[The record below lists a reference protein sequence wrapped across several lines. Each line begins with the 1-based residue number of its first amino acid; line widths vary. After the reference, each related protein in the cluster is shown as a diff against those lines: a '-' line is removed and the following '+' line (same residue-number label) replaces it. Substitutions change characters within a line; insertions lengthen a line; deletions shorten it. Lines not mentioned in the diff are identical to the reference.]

1 MASSPSI
8 ENINTD
14 AILNHIMKI
23 ETLSNDLR
31 SLIDKSN
38 KTEKIISDY
47 KSMIQFLL
55 ENQNIKQTEFHT
67 LIHGNVF
74 TLMDRKGS
82 VQYVQNEIAKLSLKS
97 KNIKIDID
105 NKKKEIVNNIATI
118 NEVNYL
124 DRDIYEYVIEEIEH
138 KFKTKNK
145 NDINEENSEDEE
157 D

>member
-14 AILNHIMKI
+14 EILNHIMKI
-23 ETLSNDLR
+23 ETLSHDLR
-31 SLIDKSN
+31 NSIEQSN
-38 KTEKIISDY
+38 KNEQIINDY

-55 ENQNIKQTEFHT
+55 ENQSIKQTEFDT

-82 VQYVQNEIAKLSLKS
+82 VQYVQSEIAKLSLES
-97 KNIKIDID
+97 KDIKNDID

-124 DRDIYEYVIEEIEH
+124 DRDIYEYVINEIEH
-138 KFKTKNK
+138 KFKRKNK
-145 NDINEENSEDEE
+145 DVINEENSDDED
-157 D
+157 

>member
-14 AILNHIMKI
+14 EILNHIMKI
-23 ETLSNDLR
+23 QSLSNDIR
-31 SLIDKSN
+31 SLIKKSN
-38 KTEKIISDY
+38 KNEKIINDY

-55 ENQNIKQTEFHT
+55 ENQSIKQTEFDT

-82 VQYVQNEIAKLSLKS
+82 VHYVQSEIAKLSLES
-97 KNIKIDID
+97 KDIKNAID

-124 DRDIYEYVIEEIEH
+124 DRDI
-138 KFKTKNK
+138 
-145 NDINEENSEDEE
+145 
-157 D
+157 

>member
-14 AILNHIMKI
+14 EILNHIMKI
-23 ETLSNDLR
+23 ESLSNDIR
-31 SLIDKSN
+31 SLIKKSN
-38 KTEKIISDY
+38 KNEKIINDY

-55 ENQNIKQTEFHT
+55 ENQSIKQTEFDT
-67 LIHGNVF
+67 LIHRNVF

-82 VQYVQNEIAKLSLKS
+82 VHYLQSEIAKLSLES
-97 KNIKIDID
+97 KDIKNAID

-124 DRDIYEYVIEEIEH
+124 DRDIYEYVINEIEH
-138 KFKTKNK
+138 KFKRKNK
-145 NDINEENSEDEE
+145 DVINEENSDDED
-157 D
+157 

>member
-14 AILNHIMKI
+14 EILNHIMKI
-23 ETLSNDLR
+23 ETLSHDLR
-31 SLIDKSN
+31 NSIEKSN
-38 KTEKIISDY
+38 KNEQIINDY

-55 ENQNIKQTEFHT
+55 ENQSIKQTEFDT

-82 VQYVQNEIAKLSLKS
+82 VQYVQSEIAKLSLES
-97 KNIKIDID
+97 KDIKNDID

-124 DRDIYEYVIEEIEH
+124 DRDIYEYVINEIEH
-138 KFKTKNK
+138 KFKRKNK
-145 NDINEENSEDEE
+145 DVINEENSDDED
-157 D
+157 

>member
-145 NDINEENSEDEE
+145 NVINEENSEDEE

>member
-14 AILNHIMKI
+14 EILNHIMKI
-23 ETLSNDLR
+23 ESLSNDIR
-31 SLIDKSN
+31 SLIKKSN
-38 KTEKIISDY
+38 KNEKIINDY

-55 ENQNIKQTEFHT
+55 ENQSIKQTEFDT

-82 VQYVQNEIAKLSLKS
+82 VHYVQSEIAKLSLES
-97 KNIKIDID
+97 KDIKNAID

-124 DRDIYEYVIEEIEH
+124 DRDIYEYVINEIEH
-138 KFKTKNK
+138 KFKRKNK
-145 NDINEENSEDEE
+145 DVINEENSDDED
-157 D
+157 